1 MAGAGNGKILSS
13 DWSGLNPLLLAR
25 IYEVRSNEDGTV
37 SPVAD
42 APQVHAPIIGDT
54 SIEYTLSWQ
63 SPFENMGPET
73 KAPALAAML
82 QAGALQ
88 PVLNAIAGNLSGLGL
103 ESAAESVKKSNQLI
117 RDFEG
122 RTGMTRLNST
132 QVFSGMPPVKIPI
145 TLLFRAFF
153 DAYTECEAPFAQLMQ
168 WALPGELSKDGALVN
183 TLQSKGMVDVL
194 MPSKAPALV
203 ALDYRGKVYA
213 PLVIESIAE
222 PITSPMATTGNSASM
237 QVPITLCTLTAMDA
251 PEMASIR
258 RGANMFLKST

>member
-42 APQVHAPIIGDT
+42 APQVHAPIIWDT

-63 SPFENMGPET
+63 SPFENNSPET
-73 KAPALAAML
+73 KLPAITAML
-82 QAGALQ
+82 QSGALQ
-88 PVLNAIAGNLSGLGL
+88 PFINQLASTLAGAGM
-103 ESAAESVKKSNQLI
+103 ESAAKLVKGATPTVQ
-117 RDFEG
+117 DFQG
-122 RTGMTRLNST
+122 RTGITRLNST
-132 QVFSGMPPVKIPI
+132 QVFTGMPPVKIPI

-168 WALPGELSKDGALVN
+168 WALPGELSKNGVVMGLIEGKR
-183 TLQSKGMVDVL
+183 LLDVP

-222 PITSPMATTGNSASM
+222 PITAPMATTGNSASM
-237 QVPITLCTLTAMDA
+237 QVPITLCTLAAMDA